1 VIDGAGARPAPQA
14 ALHVLHGVAVLAILA
29 LVVII
34 ATGGRLDLDR
44 TDTIPALPSSVPQP
58 AVA

>member
-14 ALHVLHGVAVLAILA
+14 ALHVLHGVAVLA

-34 ATGGRLDLDR
+34 ATRGRLDLDR
-44 TDTIPALPSSVPQP
+44 TDTIPAMPSSVPQP